1 MQIFDSGKGLFHLLF
16 ANDDDDYYTDSYV
29 KTNFGFYLY
38 HSLIAMKYDYVY
50 YFYGD
55 DFRNCVIKPFDNV
68 SLELFAEKQPGR
80 SIMNS
85 LFGGKKK
92 NTNESFEQQKNIAR
106 TRNRNAG
113 FQIND
118 TTFEE
123 TVSRLTE
130 LMKKKSRIAVVMP
143 IGIFNALADCQNVIG
158 ELKKISEKNYHD
170 NNRHAF
176 IITASLYANESL
188 RYFKPSDETESNIFT
203 NTELFPEL
211 ESYFY
216 DYYQFSSNYYI
227 YDKLKRLI
235 GDEMAFYDS
244 LSFENIRRMVTR
256 YCLNT
261 DYVPDFSVKNIHSLT
276 AVIYAYYNSAEYRS
290 THHISLPDNPKRLT
304 GAVEE
309 SMRNDRN
316 LRTQLREAAHEF
328 DGHSNIYK
336 YVCNIYPDCIESE
349 NEAYMLGSPEHTTE
363 TDMLLRIRN
372 IYRSRCEKLHPGLE
386 KVIAYMNKPCVEATV
401 SFSAENFR
409 KKVIEFTNDNLFDE
423 MSGEFN
429 EMLLGH
435 TIKAL
440 EYYFNYFQ
448 LSSAVSEDMTMAW
461 DESFNLYKNVIY
473 IIKKLGDEI
482 KSRDDLKRKIAFL
495 EERGTNDELLGAY
508 KKSLEG
514 KETFVQQLEKSV
526 ENAERLLSL
535 TIADDSA
542 GEIIRNMRTAAKNI
556 VNLKTT
562 TPRQ

>member
-1 MQIFDSGKGLFHLLF
+1 MQNFDSAKGLFHLLF

-50 YFYGD
+50 YFHGD
-55 DFRNCVIKPFDNV
+55 DFRNCVIKPFDNA
-68 SLELFAEKQPGR
+68 SLALFEEKQQGR
-80 SIMNS
+80 SIMDSFS

-92 NTNESFEQQKNIAR
+92 NSNEAYEQQKILTR

-113 FQIND
+113 FQVNE

-123 TVSRLTE
+123 TLSKLTE

-143 IGIFNALADCQNVIG
+143 ISIFNALSGYPGVIS
-158 ELKKISEKNYHD
+158 ELKRISEKNYHD

-188 RYFKPSDETESNIFT
+188 RYFKPTDQTEGNIFAH
-203 NTELFPEL
+203 TELFPEL
-211 ESYFY
+211 GSFFQ
-216 DYYQFSSNYYI
+216 DYYQYSSNYYV

-235 GDEMAFYDS
+235 GDEMTFYDS

-261 DYVPDFSVKNIHSLT
+261 DYMPDFSVKTIHSLT

-290 THHISLPDNPKRLT
+290 SHLISLPDNPKRMT

-309 SMRNDRN
+309 SMRNDRK
-316 LRTQLREAAHEF
+316 LREQLKEAMPEF

-336 YVCNIYPDCIESE
+336 YVCNIYSDCIEGE
-349 NEAYMLGSPEHTTE
+349 NEVYMLGSPEHTTE
-363 TDMLLRIRN
+363 TDTLLRIRN
-372 IYRSRCEKLHPGLE
+372 IYRSRCEKVHPGLE
-386 KVIAYMNKPCVEATV
+386 KVLALMNKPCVEAAV

-409 KKVIEFTNDNLFDE
+409 KKIIEFTNDNLFDE

-429 EMLLGH
+429 ELLLGH
-435 TIKAL
+435 TVKAL

-448 LSSAVSEDMTMAW
+448 MTSAVSEDMIMAW

-473 IIKKLGDEI
+473 IIKKLGDEVKI
-482 KSRDDLKRKIAFL
+482 RDDLKRKIAYL
-495 EERGTNDELLGAY
+495 EERGTNDELLTSY
-508 KKSLEG
+508 KKTLAT

-542 GEIIRNMRTAAKNI
+542 GDIIRNMRNAAKNI
-556 VNLKTT
+556 VNLKTA
-562 TPRQ
+562 RQ